1 MTKSRYASRRS
12 PDDQQRWNAEKAE
25 SEVHRAPERVA
36 LRENP
41 LISGAWTCEPCGG
54 IGRCHCDEL
63 HTMQVQRE
71 QRESIEQAAWLE
83 AQLAMEA
90 V

>member
-1 MTKSRYASRRS
+1 MSRWL
-12 PDDQQRWNAEKAE
+12 PEGEAEMRE
-25 SEVHRAPERVA
+25 EQEPSFMHRAPERVA

>member
-1 MTKSRYASRRS
+1 MRKSH
-12 PDDQQRWNAEKAE
+12 RWFPE
-25 SEVHRAPERVA
+25 SESLMREEKEPSFMHRAPERVA

-63 HTMQVQRE
+63 HRMQVQRE